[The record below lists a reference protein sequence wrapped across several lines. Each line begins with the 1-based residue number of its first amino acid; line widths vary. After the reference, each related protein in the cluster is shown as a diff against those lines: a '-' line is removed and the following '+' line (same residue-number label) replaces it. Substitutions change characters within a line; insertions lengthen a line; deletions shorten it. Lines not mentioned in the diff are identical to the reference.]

1 MHLPLGSVDLSDL
14 GFLEAAASGDLGL
27 AQFRHG
33 DHLRLAWLLVH
44 QWPLNHAEDIARSTI
59 QRFAERHGVST
70 LYNETITL
78 AWIRLV
84 ATHHED
90 TFAEFL
96 DRNHER
102 LNRELLYRFWT
113 PELLTSDEAKR
124 QWVPPDRE
132 QLPGSAYP

>member
-1 MHLPLGSVDLSDL
+1 MHLPLGSIDLNDL
-14 GFLEAAASGDLGL
+14 EFLQAAASGDLGL

-44 QWPLNHAEDIARSTI
+44 QWPLNRAEDFARVTI

-96 DRNHER
+96 DRNRER

-132 QLPGSAYP
+132 QLPGSACP